1 MKYKEKIFIN
11 ENQVSLNLVF
21 NQLQMER
28 LFINMDP
35 GDVIKYV
42 GEASDAEEASDILG
56 LNKLKNSDRELYY
69 YIAATFVSLATMT
82 NETEIYRNVL
92 EDIMRT
98 DFNNEE
104 EVLNVK
110 ALIKNIFQEVD
121 TLYHLEE
128 VETLPDEE
136 V

>member
-1 MKYKEKIFIN
+1 MNYKAKIFIN
-11 ENQVSLNLVF
+11 ETQVSLNLVF
-21 NQLQMER
+21 NNLQMER

-82 NETEIYRNVL
+82 NETEIYRNAL
-92 EDIMRT
+92 EEILNT
-98 DFNNEE
+98 DFENQE
-104 EVLNVK
+104 EVLDVK
-110 ALIKNIFQEVD
+110 ELIQGVLQEVNA
-121 TLYHLEE
+121 LYQLDSKSDD
-128 VETLPDEE
+128 VE
-136 V
+136 

>member
-1 MKYKEKIFIN
+1 MNYKAKIFIN
-11 ENQVSLNLVF
+11 ETQVSLNLVF
-21 NQLQMER
+21 NNLQMER

-82 NETEIYRNVL
+82 NETEIYRNAL
-92 EDIMRT
+92 EEIVNT
-98 DFNNEE
+98 DFENQE
-104 EVLNVK
+104 EVLDVK
-110 ALIKNIFQEVD
+110 ELIQGVLQEVNA
-121 TLYHLEE
+121 LYQLDSESDD
-128 VETLPDEE
+128 VE
-136 V
+136 

>member
-1 MKYKEKIFIN
+1 MNYKAKIFIN
-11 ENQVSLNLVF
+11 ETQVSLNLVF
-21 NQLQMER
+21 NNLQMER

-82 NETEIYRNVL
+82 NETEIYRNAL
-92 EDIMRT
+92 EEILNT
-98 DFNNEE
+98 DFENQE
-104 EVLNVK
+104 EVLDVK
-110 ALIKNIFQEVD
+110 ELIQGVLQEVNA
-121 TLYHLEE
+121 LYQLDSESDDME
-128 VETLPDEE
+128 
-136 V
+136 

>member
-1 MKYKEKIFIN
+1 MNYKAKIFIN
-11 ENQVSLNLVF
+11 ETQVSLNLIF
-21 NQLQMER
+21 NNLQMER

-82 NETEIYRNVL
+82 NETEIYRNAL
-92 EDIMRT
+92 EEILNT
-98 DFNNEE
+98 DFENQE
-104 EVLNVK
+104 EVLDVK
-110 ALIKNIFQEVD
+110 ELIQGVLQEVNA
-121 TLYHLEE
+121 LYQLDSESDD
-128 VETLPDEE
+128 VE
-136 V
+136 